1 MRSLASAACSP
12 VAASASRTARAACG
26 GGDDDNFT
34 PPADGGV
41 DSGVDAAPV
50 CSNGRVVYLNFG
62 GVTLT
67 SATTS
72 DATQNR
78 ASWMTITQGTAP
90 PFKSGATNRDQL
102 IKDITD
108 GVRGQLS
115 SFPITVV
122 TQRPATGPYVMIVI
136 GGTSTQVGSRF
147 GAAVTTLDCGD
158 AQKSDLAWISE
169 NLSTQ
174 RTVNS
179 AVGAIGFGL
188 GLTAT
193 TDPRDCMCSWDNN
206 CTPDNTQPC
215 RDGGHRARSDGAAA
229 LRHPHDAGRGGHVRR
244 RVLPLTPAVAP
255 RAREAPRRRHV
266 LPLTRSRSRRR
277 SLPRF
282 AEVTGSC
289 SICAPS
295 CRFHW

>member
-1 MRSLASAACSP
+1 MTPDLGRGTPARSHFPQLFARPRRRENNADVLMRSLALCCLLAGCG
-12 VAASASRTARAACG
+12 VRLEDRAGGGG
-26 GGDDDNFT
+26 GGDDDNVT

-67 SATTS
+67 AAATS

-78 ASWMTITQGTAP
+78 ASWMTISQGTAP
-90 PFKSGATNRDQL
+90 PFKSGVTNRDQL

-122 TQRPATGPYVMIVI
+122 TQRPAAGPYVMIVI
-136 GGTSTQVGSRF
+136 GGTATQVGSRY
-147 GAAVTTLDCGD
+147 GAAVNTLDCGD

-169 NLSTQ
+169 SLSTQ

-215 RDGGHRARSDGAAA
+215 RLTAGIARDPTARQLCGTLTTQDEVAAF
-229 LRHPHDAGRGGHVRR
+229 DA
-244 RVLPLTPAVAP
+244 A
-255 RAREAPRRRHV
+255 
-266 LPLTRSRSRRR
+266 
-277 SLPRF
+277 F
-282 AEVTGSC
+282 
-289 SICAPS
+289 
-295 CRFHW
+295 CR